1 MRMLSL
7 RRFKKRAK
15 YMLKKLSNIYFLP
28 VGLLT
33 LIFIF
38 ADQISKNSV
47 VQSMAFTKNPG
58 IAFGILIPPYLI
70 IALTVALLVLII
82 FLSRKEL
89 KTQSRLTQLCLSLI
103 LAGGLS
109 NLYDRLTR
117 GFVVDF
123 ISLDLK
129 FFRYP
134 DFNLADAY
142 IITGVLLI
150 LVFYAKIKKTNKD
163 GR

>member
-1 MRMLSL
+1 M
-7 RRFKKRAK
+7 
-15 YMLKKLSNIYFLP
+15 YFLP
-28 VGLLT
+28 ITLLT
-33 LIFIF
+33 LIFVLG
-38 ADQISKNSV
+38 DQLSKNSV

-58 IAFGILIPPYLI
+58 IAFGIALPQFVIIGLT
-70 IALTVALLVLII
+70 IALLALII
-82 FLSRKEL
+82 FYTNKEL
-89 KTQSRLTQLCLSLI
+89 KFSSRLTQLSLSLI

-123 ISLDLK
+123 ISLD
-129 FFRYP
+129 FRIFRYP

-142 IITGVLLI
+142 IFTGVLLI
-150 LVFYAKIKKTNKD
+150 LLFYAKIKKTNKH